1 MKVTIFV
8 GIGANLN
15 NPKAQVNSAL
25 VALSKLTKSRVIAHS
40 SLYRTPPM
48 GPQDQADYINAVAK
62 LETRLLPIELLNELQ
77 AIEKSHGRVRKSEKW
92 GPRTLDLDLLL
103 YGNQMIKEERL
114 TVPHYGIKQRAFVL
128 VPLAEIEPELTLPD
142 NSRIAE
148 LIKQTGNQGIQQL

>member
-15 NPKAQVNSAL
+15 NPKAQVNGAL
-25 VALSKLTKSRVIAHS
+25 VALKKLTKSHVIAES

-48 GPQDQADYINAVAK
+48 GPQNQADYINAVAK
-62 LETRLLPIELLNELQ
+62 LETGLLPIELLDELQ
-77 AIEKSHGRVRKSEKW
+77 AIEKSHGRVRKSERW

-103 YGNQMIKEERL
+103 YGNQVIEKKRL

-128 VPLAEIEPELTLPD
+128 VPLAEIEPQLILPD
-142 NSRIAE
+142 NSQIAE
-148 LIKQTGNQGIQQL
+148 LIKQTGNQGIQKL

>member
-1 MKVTIFV
+1 MKVIIFV

-15 NPKAQVNSAL
+15 NPRTQVNSAL
-25 VALSKLTKSRVIAHS
+25 VALSKLTKSCMIAHS

-77 AIEKSHGRVRKSEKW
+77 AIEKSHGRVRKSEQW

-103 YGNQMIKEERL
+103 YGNQKIKEERL
-114 TVPHYGIKQRAFVL
+114 TVPHYGMKQRAFVL
-128 VPLAEIEPELTLPD
+128 IPLAEIEPELTLPD
-142 NSRIAE
+142 NSQIAE
-148 LIKQTGNQGIQQL
+148 LIEQTGNQGIQQL

>member
-1 MKVTIFV
+1 MKVTIYV

-15 NPKAQVNSAL
+15 NPRAQVNSAL
-25 VALSKLTKSRVIAHS
+25 IALTRLKKSSVIAQS

-62 LETRLLPIELLNELQ
+62 LETGLLPIELLDELQ
-77 AIEKSHGRVRKSEKW
+77 AIEKSHGRVRKSEQW

-103 YGNQMIKEERL
+103 YGNQVIEEERL
-114 TVPHYGIKQRAFVL
+114 TVPHYGITQRAFVL
-128 VPLAEIEPELTLPD
+128 VPLAEIDPELTLPD

>member
-25 VALSKLTKSRVIAHS
+25 VALSKLKKSHFIAHS
-40 SLYRTPPM
+40 SLYRTAPM

-62 LETRLLPIELLNELQ
+62 LETSLLPIELLNELQ
-77 AIEKSHGRVRKSEKW
+77 AIENSQGRVRKSEQW

-103 YGNQMIKEERL
+103 YGNQIIEEERL

-148 LIKQTGNQGIQQL
+148 LIKLTSNQGIQQL